1 MADKRAAQI
10 QPAFHGDTRCT
21 LDLLCEQFT
30 ENYLLG
36 EIFRTNDNAIRLPA
50 GNGKSSGA

>member
-1 MADKRAAQI
+1 
-10 QPAFHGDTRCT
+10 
-21 LDLLCEQFT
+21 LLCKQFT

-50 GNGKSSGA
+50 GNGKSGGA